1 MIKLPKNLT
10 STIYAVVILIL
21 TAIGWQ
27 IFTYLDQ
34 SFGAAQKQLKE
45 AQEKISQLEIVN
57 QKLETANLF
66 LKKTRRLAV
75 ISDIVKTKEKGSDV
89 VKTSFSFTEIDMAD
103 NPIGEKRIFS
113 IDGEKLYI
121 DTYIIKFEDEYVE
134 QGDPL
139 KGTALC
145 MFDRLFGEKQ
155 KPEDGVRIDTVGETP
170 KPYKLDS
177 PDSSDFE
184 KELWKNFW
192 RLAQDPKYAKK
203 MGVRAAHGQAPS
215 MQLQEGATYKL
226 EMRNTG
232 EQTFTIQ

>member
-1 MIKLPKNLT
+1 MLRLPKNLT
-10 STIYAVVILIL
+10 STIYAVVLLIL

-34 SFGAAQKQLKE
+34 SYGATQKQLKE
-45 AQEKISQLEIVN
+45 AQEKISQLEILN
-57 QKLETANLF
+57 QKLETANLL
-66 LKKTRRLAV
+66 LKRTRRLAV
-75 ISDIVKTKEKGSDV
+75 ISDIVKTKPEGSDV

-103 NPIGEKRIFS
+103 NPLGEKRMFT

-121 DTYIIKFEDEYVE
+121 DAYIIKFEDDYIE

-145 MFDRLFGEKQ
+145 MFDKLFSEKI
-155 KPEDGVRIDTVGETP
+155 KPEDGFRIDPVGETP

-177 PDSSDFE
+177 PDSSEFE
-184 KELWKNFW
+184 KELWGNFW
-192 RLAQDPKYAKK
+192 KLAQDPKYAQK
-203 MGVRAAHGQAPS
+203 MGVRAAHGTAPS
-215 MQLQEGATYKL
+215 MLLQEGLTYKL

-232 EQTFTIQ
+232 ELTFLQ